1 MILTGPEIEKQILSN
16 RIKIEPFNKS
26 HLTTNSYDLCLGKK
40 YLKYT
45 SECIDTRKK
54 TEYEI
59 IDIPKNGLKL
69 NKGEF
74 ILAETEEKFGS
85 DFYVPLIHAK
95 SGTARAGL
103 FVHITADLIDIGSFG
118 KSTLQLFATVP
129 IIIYPGMKIAQVT
142 FWQPQGEI
150 ELYEGKYQ
158 NSDGP
163 MPSLIHLDNEKK

>member
-1 MILTGPEIEKQILSN
+1 
-16 RIKIEPFNKS
+16 
-26 HLTTNSYDLCLGKK
+26 
-40 YLKYT
+40 
-45 SECIDTRKK
+45 
-54 TEYEI
+54 EI
-59 IDIPKNGLKL
+59 IEIPNDGLKL

-74 ILAETEEKFGS
+74 ILAETEEKIGS

-103 FVHITADLIDIGSFG
+103 FVHITADLIDIGSYG
-118 KSTLQLFATVP
+118 KSTLQLFATIP

-150 ELYEGKYQ
+150 ELYQGKYQ

-163 MPSLIHLDNEKK
+163 MPSLIFLDNEDKLNE